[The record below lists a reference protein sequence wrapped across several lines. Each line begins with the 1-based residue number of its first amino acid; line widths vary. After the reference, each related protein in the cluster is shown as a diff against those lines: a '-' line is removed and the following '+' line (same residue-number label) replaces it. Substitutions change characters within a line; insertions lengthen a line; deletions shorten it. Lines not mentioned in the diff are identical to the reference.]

1 MKTAG
6 RVERVREFAAHHHV
20 ATDERSAHDKTGSLI
35 ASLERRGVPHVQETG
50 ALLAVALDQLDV
62 IVFVKE
68 KKFLLRRQTWRS
80 DFYRLVVQNFLGP
93 DEIVCQLD
101 SDWS

>member
-1 MKTAG
+1 
-6 RVERVREFAAHHHV
+6 VREFAAHHHV
-20 ATDERSAHDKTGSLI
+20 ATDERSAHDKTGGLI
-35 ASLERRGVPHVQETG
+35 ASLESRSISHVQEAG
-50 ALLAVALDQLDV
+50 APLSEALDQVDV

-68 KKFLLRRQTWRS
+68 KKLLPRCQAWRS
-80 DFYRLVVQNFLGP
+80 DFYGLVVQNFLGP